1 MTAGSDA
8 PLVWVDC
15 EMTGLDSQ
23 KDNIIEICCLITDG
37 NLDLIE
43 PEGFEAVIH
52 YPQERMDDMNEW
64 CVQHHGDSG
73 LTAKVVNSTNTLE
86 DVEARLLEY
95 IKKYVPK
102 PRTGLLA
109 GNSIH
114 QDRIF
119 MVREFPKVI
128 EYLNYRQIDV
138 SSFKEIA
145 KRVNPRLLM
154 GLPEKKYDHTARADI
169 EESIKELKWY
179 YENFFVL
186 PEKGTTKGVGAST
199 ADQDKQPSNENAKRP
214 RTE

>member
-23 KDNIIEICCLITDG
+23 TDNIIEICCLITDG

-52 YPQERMDDMNEW
+52 YPQERMDKMNEW

-73 LTAKVVNSTNTLE
+73 LTAKVIDSTNTLE
-86 DVEARLLEY
+86 NVESRLLDY
-95 IKKYVPK
+95 IKKHVPK

-138 SSFKEIA
+138 SSFKEVA

-154 GLPEKKYDHTARADI
+154 GLPEKKYNHTARADI

-179 YENFFVL
+179 YNNFL
-186 PEKGTTKGVGAST
+186 IRPKNGSTKGVGS
-199 ADQDKQPSNENAKRP
+199 SNVNQKESENETSNKRP